1 MSGRTPRCFKL
12 KRQDVSTLH
21 ALVCRGK
28 TEQRVAHR
36 ARILLTMHA
45 REPVETVAEQG
56 ACDRVTVWRVC
67 RRYEE
72 RGLEALYD
80 APRSGRPRALSPST
94 AGAPGKSG
102 VQ

>member
-1 MSGRTPRCFKL
+1 M
-12 KRQDVSTLH
+12 STLH

-45 REPVETVAEQG
+45 RPPVETVAAQG

-67 RRYEE
+67 RRSEE
-72 RGLEALYD
+72 RGLEALAD
-80 APRSGRPRALSPST
+80 ASRAGRPRAFSPSP